1 MSKLL
6 VAGKLHPAG
15 VSRIFELE
23 QEGYSI
29 TYIEDITEES
39 YAGLISDI
47 DALIIR
53 TQPLS
58 SETLDNASKL
68 KVVSRHGVGY
78 DAIDLNALNSR
89 KIALTIVGDVNS
101 VSVAELPQRRVVP
114 AQKHQDLQRE
124 PFLN

>member
-53 TQPLS
+53 TKTQS
-58 SETLDNASKL
+58 S
-68 KVVSRHGVGY
+68 
-78 DAIDLNALNSR
+78 
-89 KIALTIVGDVNS
+89 
-101 VSVAELPQRRVVP
+101 
-114 AQKHQDLQRE
+114 
-124 PFLN
+124 

>member
-58 SETLDNASKL
+58 SETLDNASRL

-78 DAIDLNALNSR
+78 DAIDLKQVITLIIPI
-89 KIALTIVGDVNS
+89 KIV
-101 VSVAELPQRRVVP
+101 VAENTVTYASIQ
-114 AQKHQDLQRE
+114 
-124 PFLN
+124 